1 VIKKLFGYAKN
12 LVFFL
17 ATHFIPGAGYWY
29 IQTVDNRVKV
39 LEAKIKKIKVLEAK
53 IKKIEDG

>member
-1 VIKKLFGYAKN
+1 MIRKALGYIKFVLM
-12 LVFFL
+12 FL

-39 LEAKIKKIKVLEAK
+39 LEAKIR
-53 IKKIEDG
+53 KIEDG

>member
-1 VIKKLFGYAKN
+1 MIKKLFGYVKN
-12 LVFFL
+12 FVFFL

-39 LEAKIKKIKVLEAK
+39 LEAKIKKI
-53 IKKIEDG
+53 EDG